1 MGSNSKGTT
10 DRGRRGEK
18 LKKLDRT
25 RKRDTEREETKRA
38 WNKYVGA
45 NIPELKVT

>member
-1 MGSNSKGTT
+1 MESKGA
-10 DRGRRGEK
+10 RKGGRRGQI
-18 LKKLDRT
+18 LKKLDRA
-25 RKRDTEREETKRA
+25 RKSDKEREETRQA